1 MSQLQAINALYMQG
15 KYTQFKKYAKV
26 KKQELNIYDERK
38 N

>member
-1 MSQLQAINALYMQG
+1 MSQLQAMHYICKENTPNL
-15 KYTQFKKYAKV
+15 KKYAKV